1 MHAELHETEAFYAT
15 RQGLLARRLIGRQ
28 IRQLWPELRR
38 AHVLTLGYGLPYMP
52 LLEPAALAVAVL
64 GGETNVGATQGRGR
78 TLRAREDDLP
88 FPDRSF
94 DRVLLIHALELSA
107 NPQRLLR
114 EVWRV
119 LTDDGRLIA
128 VVPNRRGLW
137 CLSERTPFG
146 HGQPYSSGQL
156 ARRLEGHLF
165 RRGAERGSLY
175 LPPTRSRL
183 LLRLALP
190 VERLGLTLAPKLAGV
205 MLVEA
210 EKRIYA
216 GTPILAEQPAR
227 GRRYAVVPRA
237 LAPAERLDDGVL
249 DDLAWAA

>member
-28 IRQLWPELRR
+28 IRQLWPDLHRST
-38 AHVLTLGYGLPYMP
+38 VLTIGYGLPYMP
-52 LLEPAALAVAVL
+52 LLEPAALAVAMV
-64 GGETNVGATQGRGR
+64 GGELPSRLRDGRGR
-78 TLRAREDDLP
+78 TVQAREDDLP
-88 FPDRSF
+88 FDDRTI
-94 DRVLLIHALELSA
+94 DRVLLIHALELSD

-119 LTDDGRLIA
+119 LTDEGRLIA

-165 RRGAERGSLY
+165 ERGAERGSLY

-190 VERLGLTLAPKLAGV
+190 VERLGLTLAPRLAGV
-205 MLVEA
+205 MLLEA
-210 EKRIYA
+210 EKRIFA
-216 GTPILAEQPAR
+216 GTPLFVGQPAR
-227 GRRYAVVPRA
+227 GRRYAVVPRNLVSAKRLEKGA
-237 LAPAERLDDGVL
+237 LMEWPRAP
-249 DDLAWAA
+249 